1 MAGLAS
7 NTLIEYR
14 KGAMIIG
21 TGVDIVEI
29 ARIRGSVERFGDAFI
44 ARIFTP
50 DEWAYCS
57 RKHDPIPSL
66 AVRFAAREALIK
78 ALPHGRH
85 TIALKEMEVVM
96 GDAGKPGFRPGP
108 ALARAFAD
116 LDVASIHLS
125 LSHERT
131 HAIAY
136 VVLEGNGGGSL

>member
-1 MAGLAS
+1 
-7 NTLIEYR
+7 
-14 KGAMIIG
+14 MIIG

-44 ARIFTP
+44 NRIFTS

-78 ALPHGRH
+78 ALPHGASS
-85 TIALKEMEVVM
+85 IALKEMEVVM
-96 GDAGKPGFRPGP
+96 GRAGKPGFRPGP
-108 ALARAFAD
+108 ALAQAFID
-116 LDVASIHLS
+116 LGIHTAHLS

-136 VVLEGNGGGSL
+136 VVLEGSGAD